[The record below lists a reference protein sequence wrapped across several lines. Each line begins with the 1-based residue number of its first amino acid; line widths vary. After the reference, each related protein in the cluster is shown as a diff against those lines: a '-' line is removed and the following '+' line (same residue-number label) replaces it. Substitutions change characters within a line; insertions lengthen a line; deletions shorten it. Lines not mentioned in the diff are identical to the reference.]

1 MITNSQLVRLPV
13 TARQKFDEA
22 VYFYNQMVALGTNIV
37 VFPYYLSAFLSALR
51 SVTWYLQKQYTNNG
65 DSSVPFFL

>member
-37 VFPYYLSAFLSALR
+37 VFPYYLSGIPIG
-51 SVTWYLQKQYTNNG
+51 VTQRYV
-65 DSSVPFFL
+65 VPAEAIHQQW